1 MKKTS
6 KIILLM
12 IITICIMTISV
23 FATGFSIGV
32 KMDNQDKEYTL
43 TISLDDINITGA
55 GINAFI
61 CDLEYDR
68 KIFETVTETDITV
81 KNGWGDLTYNEEKG
95 TMLTLRNDFTKQKGE
110 EIFEIKLKQKEDAP
124 SCKTEIK
131 ITNIQVSDAQQ
142 EFEAKD
148 QIISLKI
155 NGKSSILKTIL
166 IVVLLIIIVL
176 FVLRIIIRTQVK
188 RRKRR

>member
-1 MKKTS
+1 MKKTL

-12 IITICIMTISV
+12 IITIFIMTISV
-23 FATGFSIGV
+23 FATEFSIGV
-32 KMDNQDKEYTL
+32 KMDKQDKEYTL
-43 TISLDDINITGA
+43 TISLDDIDIVGT

-68 KIFETVTETDITV
+68 KIFETVTETDITI
-81 KNGWGDLTYNEEKG
+81 KNGWGDFTFNENNG
-95 TMLTLRNDFTKQKGE
+95 AMLTLRNDFTKQKGE
-110 EIFEIKLKQKEDAP
+110 EILEIKLKQKEDAP

-131 ITNIQVSDAQQ
+131 ITNIQASDSQQ
-142 EFEAKD
+142 DLEAED

-155 NGKSSILKTIL
+155 NGKISRLKTIL
-166 IVVLLIIIVL
+166 IVILAILIVL
-176 FVLRIIIRTQVK
+176 FVLRLIIRTKVK